1 MKKVYKISIDCA
13 NCANKLENIAKK
25 FNGIEDAAVNYM
37 TQKIHINF
45 KDEVSPDDVMPELRK
60 ACRKI
65 HRGCDIYI

>member
-1 MKKVYKISIDCA
+1 MKKVYEINIDCA

-25 FNGIEDAAVNYM
+25 FNGIDDAAVNYM

>member
-1 MKKVYKISIDCA
+1 MKKVYDINIDCA

-25 FNGIEDAAVNYM
+25 FNGIDDAAVNYM